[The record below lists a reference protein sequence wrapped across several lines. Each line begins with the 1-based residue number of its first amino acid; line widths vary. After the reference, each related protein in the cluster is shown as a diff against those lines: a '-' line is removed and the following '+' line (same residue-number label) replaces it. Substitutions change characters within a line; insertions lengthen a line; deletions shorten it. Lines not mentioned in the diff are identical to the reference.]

1 MPPTEATMSARL
13 DPPRVAVI
21 GGGIAGLVAA
31 FHLRELSAAR
41 EFPLEVTLFE
51 RERTLA
57 RALGTIREDGF
68 VMETGADSFISD
80 KPWALDLA
88 RCLGLESELIGTQN
102 QFRRVYVVHRGR
114 LLEIPEGF
122 SLLAPTRFWPVLK
135 SPLFSLRGKL
145 RMAFEPLVPR
155 RKESGDE
162 SLGEFVTRRLG
173 REVLDRV
180 VQPLA
185 GGIYTADPAVLS
197 LQATMPRFSE
207 MERRH
212 GSLYRAFRAARAAGP
227 AAPGATN
234 AARWGLFVSFRR
246 GMRTLVETL
255 EARLGDSAG
264 LGTAVTGMTRTTD
277 SRRWQLRM
285 ADGSGMVADAVVL
298 ATPAFAAAR
307 LVAPLAPE
315 LARRL
320 DGIRYTSA
328 ATVNFAWHAS
338 DCDGVP
344 RGFGFVVP
352 AIERRKIIAATF
364 SSLKFADRAP
374 EGKILMRAFLGG
386 ALQDRMMQLDDQE
399 MVDAARDELRALLGI
414 RAEPI
419 LARVRRWEN
428 SMPQY
433 RVGHLA
439 RVAEIERGLAELP
452 ALALAGAAY
461 RGVGVPDCVHSG
473 EQAAEAVF
481 STLVAATGARD
492 IR

>member
-1 MPPTEATMSARL
+1 MPPTEAAMGARL

-41 EFPLEVTLFE
+41 EYPLEVMLFE

-88 RCLGLESELIGTQN
+88 RRLGLESELIGTQN
-102 QFRRVYVVHRGR
+102 QFRKVYVVHGGR

-145 RMAFEPLVPR
+145 RMALEPLVAR
-155 RKESGDE
+155 RRESGDE
-162 SLGEFVTRRLG
+162 SLAAFVTRRLG

-197 LQATMPRFSE
+197 LQATMPRFCE

-212 GSLYRAFRAARAAGP
+212 GSLYRAFRASRA

-246 GMRTLVETL
+246 GMRTLVEAL
-255 EARLGDSAG
+255 EARLGDSAAG
-264 LGTAVTGMTRTTD
+264 LGTAVAGLTRTTD
-277 SRRWQLRM
+277 GRRWQLRM
-285 ADGSGMVADAVVL
+285 ADGSGLVTDAVVL
-298 ATPAFAAAR
+298 ATPAFAAGR
-307 LVAPLAPE
+307 MLEPFAPQ

-320 DGIRYTSA
+320 DGIGYTSA
-328 ATVNFAWHAS
+328 ATVNLAWHAS

-352 AIERRKIIAATF
+352 TIERRKIIAATF
-364 SSLKFADRAP
+364 SSLKFAERAP

-386 ALQDRMMQLDDQE
+386 ALQDRMTQLDDQA
-399 MVDAARDELRALLGI
+399 MVDAVRDEFRALLGI
-414 RAEPI
+414 AAEPI

-428 SMPQY
+428 AMPQY
-433 RVGHLA
+433 TVGHLA

-481 STLVAATGARD
+481 STLVAAAGARED
-492 IR
+492 R

>member
-1 MPPTEATMSARL
+1 MPPTEAAMGAGME
-13 DPPRVAVI
+13 PPRVAVI

-41 EFPLEVTLFE
+41 EFPLEVMLLE

-88 RCLGLESELIGTQN
+88 RRLGLESELIGTQN
-102 QFRRVYVVHRGR
+102 QFRRVYVVRGGR

-145 RMAFEPLVPR
+145 RMALEPLVAR
-155 RKESGDE
+155 RRSSGDE
-162 SLGEFVTRRLG
+162 SLGAFVTRRLG

-197 LQATMPRFSE
+197 LQATMPRFAE
-207 MERRH
+207 MEHRH
-212 GSLYRAFRAARAAGP
+212 GSLFRALRASRAAGS
-227 AAPGATN
+227 AVSGATN

-246 GMRTLVETL
+246 GMRTLVEAL

-264 LGTAVTGMTRTTD
+264 LGTAVAGLTRTTD
-277 SRRWQLRM
+277 GRRWQLRT
-285 ADGSGMVADAVVL
+285 ADGSGLAADAVVL
-298 ATPAFAAAR
+298 ATPAFAAGR
-307 LVAPLAPE
+307 MLEPFAPE

-320 DGIRYTSA
+320 EGIGYTSA
-328 ATVNFAWHAS
+328 ATVNLAWRAS
-338 DCDGVP
+338 DCESVP

-352 AIERRKIIAATF
+352 SIERRKIIAATF
-364 SSLKFADRAP
+364 SSLKFAGRAP

-386 ALQDRMMQLDDQE
+386 ALQDRMTQLDDQA
-399 MVDAARDELRALLGI
+399 MVDAARDEFRALLGI
-414 RAEPI
+414 AAEPI
-419 LARVRRWEN
+419 LARVRRWEKA
-428 SMPQY
+428 MPQY
-433 RVGHLA
+433 TVGHLA
-439 RVAEIERGLAELP
+439 RVAEIERELAELP

-481 STLVAATGARD
+481 SNLVAASGAREA
-492 IR
+492 R